1 MTDQTSGSVTAEPRA
16 VFLRWLLVIVVMA
29 NFFFIGLAAFSLRQS
44 WLRHEERAVI
54 TTQNLSRVFAGNIDD
69 AIGKIDLSV
78 LTVADEVEKL
88 LADDGGIDAQAL
100 EKFIARSKG
109 RLLNMDG
116 LCVFNAQGG
125 NVYGTGV
132 NPGGRASVAERS
144 CYLRLRSEPKAGL
157 VISKP
162 MREGSSQKWSIIFAR
177 RLNQPDG
184 SFAGLV
190 YKTLTLAQLVKT
202 FSSVDVGKHGAL
214 ALRDEELTLMA
225 RYPEPENFDSLVGTK
240 NASPEFQKALQMQK
254 EAGVFTTTAFDN
266 IRRTYAYCKV
276 TSYPLYAIAGLSTK
290 DYLAAWWSEAEF
302 DLVLT
307 AIFSFGSFLS
317 AGLVFRYWLRITN
330 TGQLLSRQKE
340 ALTNERALLRTL
352 VDHLPV
358 SVYLKDSATRKT
370 LANPVD
376 LRNLGV
382 TSEEEAIGKLDS
394 DFFPPEQAAGFYAD
408 DQHVINTGL
417 PVLNREEKITRPDGS
432 TRWILTSKVPLTDSA
447 GNVTGLAGI
456 GLDITERKQ
465 LDAALR
471 ESEDRLRF
479 ALDEIETGAW
489 EIDLVDHSAY
499 RSLKHDQIFGYET
512 MLPKWTYEMFLEHIV
527 PEDRAMV
534 DQKFHQAME
543 TKGDWH
549 FECRIIRRDG
559 EQRWILASGR
569 HRLDSAGQSR
579 RVAGIVQD
587 ITERKLL
594 EEQLRRSQRLEAVGQ
609 LAGGV
614 AHDFNN
620 ILAVIQLQASLLK
633 MAEGLSDEHRGHAR
647 DIEQASERAAK
658 LTRQLL
664 QFSRKEALR
673 QRNLDLSEVVGSI
686 FKMLERVLGGQI
698 QVQFKF
704 SPLPLLIHADEGML
718 EQVLMNLT
726 VNARDAMPQGGQL
739 VIETTAVE
747 FDAVTAKQA
756 AQARTGAFACL
767 SVTDTGCGIPPEVLP
782 KIFEPFFTT
791 KEVGKGSGL
800 GLSAVFGIIQ
810 EHRGWINV
818 YSEVGKGTTFRI
830 YLPRLD
836 QSADKKTVA
845 SPPAAIRAG
854 NEIIL
859 LVEDDADVRDSL
871 RRTLSRLGYHVLE
884 AATGAEALQ
893 VWKHHRAEIRL
904 LLTDLMMPG
913 GMNGLDLARQLLE
926 QNPKLKVVY
935 ASGYSAGITSH
946 DKDLLLQEGVNFIAK
961 PFDSQKLAQILR
973 NCLDQN

>member
-1 MTDQTSGSVTAEPRA
+1 M
-16 VFLRWLLVIVVMA
+16 
-29 NFFFIGLAAFSLRQS
+29 
-44 WLRHEERAVI
+44 
-54 TTQNLSRVFAGNIDD
+54 
-69 AIGKIDLSV
+69 
-78 LTVADEVEKL
+78 
-88 LADDGGIDAQAL
+88 
-100 EKFIARSKG
+100 
-109 RLLNMDG
+109 
-116 LCVFNAQGG
+116 
-125 NVYGTGV
+125 
-132 NPGGRASVAERS
+132 
-144 CYLRLRSEPKAGL
+144 
-157 VISKP
+157 
-162 MREGSSQKWSIIFAR
+162 
-177 RLNQPDG
+177 
-184 SFAGLV
+184 
-190 YKTLTLAQLVKT
+190 
-202 FSSVDVGKHGAL
+202 
-214 ALRDEELTLMA
+214 
-225 RYPEPENFDSLVGTK
+225 
-240 NASPEFQKALQMQK
+240 
-254 EAGVFTTTAFDN
+254 
-266 IRRTYAYCKV
+266 
-276 TSYPLYAIAGLSTK
+276 
-290 DYLAAWWSEAEF
+290 
-302 DLVLT
+302 
-307 AIFSFGSFLS
+307 
-317 AGLVFRYWLRITN
+317 
-330 TGQLLSRQKE
+330 
-340 ALTNERALLRTL
+340 RTL

-791 KEVGKGSGL
+791 KEVGKGTGQGLTIVQNIIVKKHGGKIFFETNSG
-800 GLSAVFGIIQ
+800 
-810 EHRGWINV
+810 E
-818 YSEVGKGTTFRI
+818 GTAF
-830 YLPRLD
+830 Y
-836 QSADKKTVA
+836 
-845 SPPAAIRAG
+845 
-854 NEIIL
+854 
-859 LVEDDADVRDSL
+859 
-871 RRTLSRLGYHVLE
+871 
-884 AATGAEALQ
+884 
-893 VWKHHRAEIRL
+893 IRL
-904 LLTDLMMPG
+904 PSE
-913 GMNGLDLARQLLE
+913 NA
-926 QNPKLKVVY
+926 
-935 ASGYSAGITSH
+935 
-946 DKDLLLQEGVNFIAK
+946 
-961 PFDSQKLAQILR
+961 
-973 NCLDQN
+973 

>member
-1 MTDQTSGSVTAEPRA
+1 MTKRANKSGLTVQRGG
-16 VFLRWLLVIVVMA
+16 FLKWLLAITVMA
-29 NFFFIGLAAFSLRQS
+29 DLFFIGLVGHSLRQS
-44 WLRHEERAVI
+44 WLRNEERAEI
-54 TTQNLSRVFAGNIDD
+54 TTQNLSLVFAGGIAGVIDNIDL
-69 AIGKIDLSV
+69 AV
-78 LTVADEVEKL
+78 LTVADEVEKQF
-88 LADDGGIDAQAL
+88 AAGGISSQTL
-100 EKFIARSKG
+100 NTFIAHAKAH
-109 RLLNMDG
+109 LPIIDG
-116 LCVFNAQGG
+116 LHVFNAQGE
-125 NVYGTGV
+125 NLYGTGANLGAQV
-132 NPGGRASVAERS
+132 SMSDRS
-144 CYLRLRSEPKAGL
+144 LCIWLRSDPKAGL

-162 MREGSSQKWSIIFAR
+162 VQGDGKKWSIIFAR
-177 RLNQPDG
+177 RVNQSDG
-184 SFAGLV
+184 SFAGMV
-190 YKTLTLAQLVKT
+190 CGTITLEQLIKT
-202 FSSVDVGKHGAL
+202 FSTVNVGENGAL
-214 ALRDEELTLMA
+214 ALRDEELVLIA
-225 RYPEPENFDSLVGTK
+225 RNPVPKDFENLIGKK
-240 NASPEFQKALQMQK
+240 NASPELQRAVQAHK
-254 EAGVFTTTAFDN
+254 EAGTFRSQAFDK
-266 IRRTYAYCKV
+266 IKRVYSYSKV
-276 TSYPLYAIAGLSTK
+276 SNYPLYAIAGLSM
-290 DYLAAWWSEAEF
+290 DEYRAVWWNRAVYE
-302 DLVLT
+302 LT
-307 AIFSFGSFLS
+307 LTVIFFLGSFLS
-317 AGLVFRYWLRITN
+317 AWLVYRYWMNIN
-330 TGQLLSRQKE
+330 SAGQELARQKE
-340 ALTNERALLRTL
+340 SLNSERALLRTL

-382 TSEEEAIGKLDS
+382 TAEAEALGKLDS

-408 DQHVINTGL
+408 DQHVIRTGL

-432 TRWILTSKVPLTDSA
+432 TRWILTSKVPLTDSV

-456 GLDITERKQ
+456 GLDITERKH

-534 DQKFHQAME
+534 DQKFQQAME

-559 EQRWILASGR
+559 EERWILARGR
-569 HRLDSAGQSR
+569 HRLESDGQSR

-587 ITERKLL
+587 ITERKRL

-673 QRNLDLSEVVGSI
+673 QRDLDLSEVVASI

-704 SPLPLLIHADEGML
+704 SPQPLLIHADEGML

-726 VNARDAMPQGGQL
+726 VNARDAMPRGGRL
-739 VIETTAVE
+739 IIETTAVE
-747 FDAVTAKQA
+747 FDPVTAKQA
-756 AQARTGAFACL
+756 TQARMGAFACL

-836 QSADKKTVA
+836 QSADKQTLA

-854 NEIIL
+854 DEIIL

-893 VWKHHRAEIRL
+893 VWKQHHAEVRL

-946 DKDLLLQEGVNFIAK
+946 DKDLLLQEGINFIAK

-973 NCLDQN
+973 NCLDNN